1 MAATQAEAMKTSLG
15 GGSEGGL
22 GTTGTTGAGVPGSPK
37 GQGSSQAQ
45 WENAMARVLMM
56 EQKAF
61 FAQRPRMDPGRN
73 LQPLP
78 DVLAKKSST
87 VAAVEPRKPR

>member
-1 MAATQAEAMKTSLG
+1 MEGSPLRG
-15 GGSEGGL
+15 GGGGD
-22 GTTGTTGAGVPGSPK
+22 GSFKGAGPGA
-37 GQGSSQAQ
+37 GGDGNN

-78 DVLAKKSST
+78 DVNSSH
-87 VAAVEPRKPR
+87 KPR